1 MSVRAFAQEF
11 DINLA
16 TFRKWLYKKQAALAA
31 ADDGCNLVEVED
43 AKVRQCRDS
52 QNIRIHKNG
61 MEMFIPVN
69 LVVPVLEKIFGALKA
84 ICRAGNKILLKDF
97 QN

>member
-16 TFRKWLYKKQAALAA
+16 TFRNWLYKKQVAPAA
-31 ADDGCNLVEVED
+31 ADDGCNLVEVEA

-52 QNIRIHKNG
+52 QNIRVRKRD
-61 MEMFIPVN
+61 ES
-69 LVVPVLEKIFGALKA
+69 
-84 ICRAGNKILLKDF
+84 
-97 QN
+97 

>member
-1 MSVRAFAQEF
+1 MSVRAFAQEL

-16 TFRKWLYKKQAALAA
+16 TFRNWLYKKQPAPAA

-52 QNIRIHKNG
+52 QNNRIHKNG
-61 MEMFIPVN
+61 MEMNGIMFQCLMNPSK
-69 LVVPVLEKIFGALKA
+69 LCSVLHE
-84 ICRAGNKILLKDF
+84 N
-97 QN
+97 

>member
-16 TFRKWLYKKQAALAA
+16 TFRNWLYKKQAAPAA
-31 ADDGCNLVEVED
+31 ADDGCNLVEVEA
-43 AKVRQCRDS
+43 AKVRQSRDS

-61 MEMFIPVN
+61 MEIFIPVN
-69 LVVPVLEKIFGALKA
+69 LGVQQLARFALHKVLRTLGIFPNCRYLK
-84 ICRAGNKILLKDF
+84 
-97 QN
+97 